1 MDKIS
6 IVTVTYNCI
15 NDIENT
21 IRSVINQTYSQIE
34 YIIIDG
40 NSTDGTLEII
50 NKYNNQITF
59 WISEKDNGIFDAMN
73 KGMDHCTGE
82 WVLFMNAGDCFNN
95 NNSIENIFCN
105 QFSSSV
111 GVVYGETILINQH
124 SSKKHNGIPFY
135 INSSKIKPMGI
146 CHQSIFVRTF
156 IAKKIKFDTRLKYS
170 ADYKMIL
177 KIYDDGYHFI
187 FINVPV
193 SNFKL
198 DGISTNNNIS
208 QFREISILYNETKS
222 IYYYKELVGVV
233 WRYLKI
239 HLKKI
244 LLRI

>member
-59 WISEKDNGIFDAMN
+59 WTSEKDNGIFDAMN

-95 NNSIENIFCN
+95 NNVLENVFSN

-111 GVVYGETILINQH
+111 GVVYGETILVDQNFN
-124 SSKKHNGIPFY
+124 KKHNDVPFY
-135 INSSKIKPMGI
+135 INNTKIKSMGI
-146 CHQSIFVRTF
+146 CHQSIFVRTL
-156 IAKKIKFDTRLKYS
+156 IAKRIKFDTHLKYS
-170 ADYKMIL
+170 ADYNMIL
-177 KIYDDGYHFI
+177 KIYKEGYHFI

-208 QFREISILYNETKS
+208 QFREISILYNAYKS
-222 IYYYKELVGVV
+222 IDYYKELVGVV
-233 WRYLKI
+233 WIYLKI
-239 HLKKI
+239 HLKKA
-244 LLRI
+244 LHRN